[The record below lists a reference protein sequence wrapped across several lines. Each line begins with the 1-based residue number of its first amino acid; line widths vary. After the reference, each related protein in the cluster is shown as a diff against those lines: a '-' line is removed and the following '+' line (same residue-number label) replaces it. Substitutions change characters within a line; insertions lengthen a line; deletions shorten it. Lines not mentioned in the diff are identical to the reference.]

1 MPLLPA
7 FSRLLAPFVAA
18 VALVGPASA
27 AAAAIPASSLE
38 ETGIREVIVK
48 RERGL
53 GAAGRARLRES
64 VDGVLVRHLPLADT
78 EVLRIPAGRLN
89 EALARLAASPDVVY
103 AEGNAPVR
111 AYSDDTHWRYQWG
124 LENTGQDVFG
134 YLGTPDADIDAP
146 EAWPTSVG
154 TGIGVGIVDT
164 GVHATHL
171 DLVPRLTGNP
181 GEIGA
186 EREANG
192 VDDDGNG
199 YIDDHRGWDFV
210 SGLNEGDTTPGPD
223 SSPADP
229 DGHGTHV
236 AGIVAAERDNQR
248 GIAGSAPGAGLIAL
262 RALGDDG
269 SGSLADVASAFVYAG
284 ELRLPVVNASLGS
297 ESYSLT
303 LHRAIKDHPGTLF
316 VAAAGNGGDDGI
328 GDDVDSIAE
337 YPCAIPED
345 NVLCVGASDSDD
357 RRADFSNF
365 GSTTVDLFAPGVD
378 VVSTYSAPD
387 TLYDGCAAKLYC
399 ALSGTS
405 MAAPH
410 AAAVAALV
418 ASIRPDLR
426 GAGLREALVDGAE
439 VKASLGGTMR
449 RRLNAA
455 LALEGVGDGDS
466 DGVDNRSDN
475 CAALSNPTQS
485 DADAD
490 GLGDACDATPEPS
503 STPVPSPTPVPS
515 TAPAP
520 SPTPTPSAPLAPRPE
535 TAQPAEQPL
544 RLAARLSS
552 RTLGRRGSVVAS
564 LRTSEPAF
572 VTLRVTRGGSRRVL
586 VTLRGASRPS
596 GSRLVIKRRSTVRRL
611 APGRHLVT
619 VTAGAGER
627 TASTRLA
634 LVVR

>member
-1 MPLLPA
+1 M
-7 FSRLLAPFVAA
+7 
-18 VALVGPASA
+18 
-27 AAAAIPASSLE
+27 
-38 ETGIREVIVK
+38 
-48 RERGL
+48 
-53 GAAGRARLRES
+53 RES
-64 VDGVLVRHLPLADT
+64 VDGVLVGPLPLADT
-78 EVLRIPAGRLN
+78 EVLRIPPGRLD

-103 AEGNAPVR
+103 AEPNAPVR
-111 AYSDDTHWRYQWG
+111 AYSDDTHWRYQWA
-124 LENTGQDVFG
+124 LENVGQDVFG
-134 YLGTPDADIDAP
+134 YRGTPDADIDVP
-146 EAWPTSVG
+146 EAWGSAVG
-154 TGIGVGIVDT
+154 TGVEVGIVDT
-164 GVHATHL
+164 GVHASHP

-181 GEIGA
+181 GEIG
-186 EREANG
+186 ENREANG

-199 YIDDHRGWDFV
+199 YVDDHRGWDFV

-223 SSPADP
+223 SSPDDP

-248 GIAGSAPGAGLIAL
+248 GIAGAAPGARLIAL

-269 SGSLADVASAFVYAG
+269 SGSLADVASAFTYAG
-284 ELRLPVVNASLGS
+284 KLGLAVVNASLGS
-297 ESYSLT
+297 ESHSLT
-303 LHRAIKDHPGTLF
+303 LHRAIKGHPGTLF
-316 VAAAGNGGDDGI
+316 VAAAGNGGDDGV
-328 GDDVDSIAE
+328 GDDVDRFPE

-365 GSTTVDLFAPGVD
+365 GATTVDLFAPGVD

-387 TLYDGCAAKLYC
+387 TLYDGCAGSLYC

-439 VKASLGGTMR
+439 VRASLGDTMR
-449 RRLNAA
+449 RRVNAA
-455 LALEGVGDGDS
+455 LALEGVADRDS

-475 CAALSNPTQS
+475 CPALANATQS

-490 GLGDACDATPEPS
+490 GVGDACDATPEPS
-503 STPVPSPTPVPS
+503 STSVPSPTPVSPS
-515 TAPAP
+515 PSPAPSLSPAP
-520 SPTPTPSAPLAPRPE
+520 SPVPSAPSAPGTGP
-535 TAQPAEQPL
+535 AQPAEEHL

-564 LRTSEPAF
+564 LRTSQPAS
-572 VTLRVTRGGSRRVL
+572 VTLRVTRSGSPRVL
-586 VTLRGASRPS
+586 VTLSGSSRPS
-596 GSRLVIKRRSTVRRL
+596 GSRLVLKRRGAGRRL

-619 VTAGAGER
+619 VTARAGRR
-627 TASTRLA
+627 TAVTRLA